1 MKDCSLFV
9 DICSNVSTPQKSI
22 VYQII
27 NQKLGLDKLNASGIA
42 QISCNSDELRL
53 NDTPLP
59 IEISS
64 LNSGATSPQIFSF
77 ETSDNCRLYGM
88 IYYPNN
94 YVVGQKYPTVLY
106 VYGGPHV
113 QLVSNSYKSNK

>member
-1 MKDCSLFV
+1 MGV
-9 DICSNVSTPQKSI
+9 
-22 VYQII
+22 
-27 NQKLGLDKLNASGIA
+27 DKLNASSIA
-42 QISCNSDELRL
+42 QVSCSSDELRL
-53 NDTPLP
+53 NNNPLSTALS
-59 IEISS
+59 E
-64 LNSGATSPQIFSF
+64 LNSDATSPHIFSF
-77 ETSDNCRLYGM
+77 ETSDNCMLYGM